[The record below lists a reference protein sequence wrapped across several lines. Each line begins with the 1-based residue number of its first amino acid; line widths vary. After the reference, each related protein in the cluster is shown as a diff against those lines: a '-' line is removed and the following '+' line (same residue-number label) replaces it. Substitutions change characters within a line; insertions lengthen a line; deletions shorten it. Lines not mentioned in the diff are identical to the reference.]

1 MFVQT
6 EKNEEKSTLNRCR
19 PVELKKIMEEG
30 YQLSENGGQCSCMT
44 KKKCQLKS
52 SAMAKNK
59 FPSF

>member
-6 EKNEEKSTLNRCR
+6 GKNKEKSTLNRYR

-30 YQLSENGGQCSCMT
+30 YQLSENAGQRSCMA
-44 KKKCQLKS
+44 KKNCQLKS
-52 SAMAKNK
+52 SAMAINK